1 MPRPPGLDAPWTK
14 PIIKAMSQINTWV
27 YRKTGGRIGGKFM
40 YDAPVMLITTKG
52 RRSGQPRTTP
62 LLYLRDG
69 ANVVCVASSGGV
81 KDHPLWYRN
90 LVADPNVTIQIGDQV
105 ERRRARTANDDE
117 KRTLWPHLV
126 DFYPQFASYQSW
138 TDRDIPVVILE
149 PG

>member
-1 MPRPPGLDAPWTK
+1 MVLQQQR
-14 PIIKAMSQINTWV
+14 S
-27 YRKTGGRIGGKFM
+27 GGRFGPIHPAH
-40 YDAPVMLITTKG
+40 DVVQHP
-52 RRSGQPRTTP
+52 GQPR
-62 LLYLRDG
+62 L
-69 ANVVCVASSGGV
+69 
-81 KDHPLWYRN
+81 HPQ
-90 LVADPNVTIQIGDQV
+90 QIGDQV